1 MLGEVL
7 EYSVHTSYHSGIMI
21 VTLLFCRLGLVDRSR
36 CLLVFEL
43 TSCEANA
50 NGVV

>member
-36 CLLVFEL
+36 CLLVFE
-43 TSCEANA
+43 TYCEANA